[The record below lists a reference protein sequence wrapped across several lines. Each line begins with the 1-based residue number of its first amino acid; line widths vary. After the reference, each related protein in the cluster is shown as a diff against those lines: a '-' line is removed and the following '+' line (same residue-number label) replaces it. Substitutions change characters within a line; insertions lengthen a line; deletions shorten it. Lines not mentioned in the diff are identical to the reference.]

1 MASMGKRGKI
11 PKDVQAIFDK
21 YAQSNVKRL
30 HRPQAIEMLQQE
42 FGMTQ
47 QEAMVMFETFDKDK
61 NEIMS
66 IWEFQQFYETVG
78 TNAADVV
85 ARFHELDKDNSLKLD
100 GDEARAGLES
110 MVTGTGR
117 KLDEKE
123 IEFFLMTACDNT
135 GAIDLGMFSNLLYRL
150 KLYKSEP
157 PKKGQKTHIIGDETD

>member
-1 MASMGKRGKI
+1 MLSRFNI
-11 PKDVQAIFDK
+11 FVYFSKDVQAIFDK

-78 TNAADVV
+78 A
-85 ARFHELDKDNSLKLD
+85 K
-100 GDEARAGLES
+100 
-110 MVTGTGR
+110 
-117 KLDEKE
+117 
-123 IEFFLMTACDNT
+123 
-135 GAIDLGMFSNLLYRL
+135 
-150 KLYKSEP
+150 
-157 PKKGQKTHIIGDETD
+157 